1 MGKFEMAANLAF
13 FLLEKT
19 GSVCGQWTGRLK
31 AQEQRDLFGTFLGKG
46 RLVIDGAT
54 ESVQHIVKVCFG
66 MDYDVTF
73 AGGLDKLSAH
83 CPATYPR
90 KLT

>member
-1 MGKFEMAANLAF
+1 MGKFEIATNLAF

-31 AQEQRDLFGTFLGKG
+31 AQEQRKLFGTFLGKG

-54 ESVQHIVKVCFG
+54 ETVCHVVKVCFG
-66 MDYDVTF
+66 LDYEVTF
-73 AGGLDKLSAH
+73 NGGVEKLSTCAI
-83 CPATYPR
+83 ANTTPR
-90 KLT
+90 SI